1 LLTLYLPTLDRLDPR
16 LPGNRP
22 APAMQPAVEIAPA
35 RCIWSPRAV
44 VPDALSRT
52 TLAETEVLVP
62 GAAHLESSR
71 NLLTHLKTKMNHI
84 ASLVQREVL
93 RRRTFAIISHPDAG
107 KTTLTEKLLLFGG
120 CMDVAGAVRG
130 RKTQRAA
137 TSDWMELEKQR
148 GISVS
153 STVLTFEFD
162 GYQVNLLDTPG
173 HHDFSEDTY
182 RTLMAADCAVMVI
195 DLAKGV
201 ESQTEKLFRVCALRQ
216 IPVLTF
222 VNKVD
227 RPGQAPLAILAEIEA
242 KLGVEA
248 VPQNWPIG
256 TGAEFRGVIEV
267 ANQTAHL
274 FDEKAGDRRIGFRSV
289 PLAALANETGIQAD
303 SLARVREEIELLA
316 GAGAD
321 FDREKFLAGRMSP
334 VFFGSALTNWGVEHF
349 LRSFLTLCP
358 PPGARESDA
367 GPIAAG
373 RAEFA
378 GFVFKIQANLDPRHR
393 DRVAFVRVCA
403 GRFQR
408 EMEVLHPRSGK
419 KLKLRRA
426 HRVFGQERET
436 MDEAFPG
443 DIIGLVNPGEFHLGD
458 TICEGPPLNFDP
470 LPQFSPE
477 FFGVLRCQDT
487 ARRKQ
492 FDRGLKQLLEEGAIQ
507 MFVDPR
513 AARAEPILAAVGEL
527 QFDVVRFRLESE
539 YSTQTELHWLPFK
552 VARWVNNTADGV
564 RHLDLPY
571 SARLVRDQLGHH
583 VVLLHSTWDMD
594 YLQRENPKVAFSPM
608 RVAKIQP
615 TVPQPPDSAATR
627 RLAI

>member
-1 LLTLYLPTLDRLDPR
+1 
-16 LPGNRP
+16 
-22 APAMQPAVEIAPA
+22 M
-35 RCIWSPRAV
+35 
-44 VPDALSRT
+44 
-52 TLAETEVLVP
+52 
-62 GAAHLESSR
+62 
-71 NLLTHLKTKMNHI
+71 
-84 ASLVQREVL
+84 QREVS

-120 CMDVAGAVRG
+120 CIDVAGAVRG

-153 STVLTFEFD
+153 STVLAFEFE
-162 GYQVNLLDTPG
+162 GYQINLLDTPG

-201 ESQTEKLFRVCALRQ
+201 ESQTEKLFRVCALRR

-227 RPGQAPLAILAEIEA
+227 RCGQEPLAILGEIET
-242 KLGVEA
+242 KLGIEP
-248 VPQNWPIG
+248 VPRNWPLG
-256 TGAEFRGVIEV
+256 TGLDFRGVVDI
-267 ANQTAHL
+267 ATRTAHL
-274 FDEKAGDRRIGFRSV
+274 FDEKTGDRRISGRSV
-289 PLAALANETGIQAD
+289 PLAQLDDDGVATG
-303 SLARVREEIELLA
+303 SLARVREEIELLSAA
-316 GAGAD
+316 GAT
-321 FDREKFLAGRMSP
+321 FDREAFLAGRMSP

-349 LRSFLTLCP
+349 LRGFLTLCP
-358 PPGARESDA
+358 PPGARASDA
-367 GPIAAG
+367 GPVEAE
-373 RAEFA
+373 RPEFA

-419 KLKLRRA
+419 KLRLRRA

-458 TICEGPPLNFDP
+458 TICEGAPLNFEP

-477 FFGVLRCQDT
+477 FFALLKCPDT

-492 FDRGLKQLLEEGAIQ
+492 FGRGLQQLLEEGAIQ

-513 AARAEPILAAVGEL
+513 AVRAQPILAAVGEL

-539 YSTQTELHWLPFK
+539 YNTQTEIQWLPFK
-552 VARWVNNTADGV
+552 LARWVHGGAD
-564 RHLDLPY
+564 RLRDLYLPY
-571 SARLVRDQLGHH
+571 TARLVRDQFDDH
-583 VVLLHSTWDMD
+583 VVLLQSAWDTD
-594 YLQRENPKVAFSPM
+594 YLQRENPQVEFSPM
-608 RVAKIQP
+608 RTRRV
-615 TVPQPPDSAATR
+615 PPDAVPPSSPALAGPRESAG
-627 RLAI
+627 